1 MIPVW
6 PGWRWTLREL
16 VREVLGV
23 RHVEQVCALI
33 ERTQKILARDDADR
47 ARRAGL

>member
-1 MIPVW
+1 MW
-6 PGWRWTLREL
+6 GGWWWTCKAFAREL
-16 VREVLGV
+16 LGV